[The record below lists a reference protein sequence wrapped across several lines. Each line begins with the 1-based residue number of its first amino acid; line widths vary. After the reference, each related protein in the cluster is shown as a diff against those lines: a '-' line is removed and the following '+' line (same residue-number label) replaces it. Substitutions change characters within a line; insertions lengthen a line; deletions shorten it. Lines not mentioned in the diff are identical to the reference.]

1 MDWITIGIG
10 VVAAIAGVGWA
21 ALFVRGRMIWNEMK
35 EIRTEYQKAIKDNVI
50 TDAEKAAIADRVIK
64 AIQEAASIW
73 QALEN
78 LALEIKEF
86 IEVRRAAK

>member
-10 VVAAIAGVGWA
+10 VVAAIAGVGLA

-50 TDAEKAAIADRVIK
+50 TDAEKAAIADRAIK

-78 LALEIKEF
+78 LVLEIKEF
-86 IEVRRAAK
+86 IKVRRAVK